1 MSRQRR
7 QIEAAA
13 KSKGFRVREMQ
24 WTPIG
29 QMVEMSGRE
38 GGWWLLAERDGEYRD
53 AFGYNADEVVAYINE
68 CWIPVEGEER

>member
-1 MSRQRR
+1 
-7 QIEAAA
+7 
-13 KSKGFRVREMQ
+13 
-24 WTPIG
+24 
-29 QMVEMSGRE
+29 MVEMSGRE